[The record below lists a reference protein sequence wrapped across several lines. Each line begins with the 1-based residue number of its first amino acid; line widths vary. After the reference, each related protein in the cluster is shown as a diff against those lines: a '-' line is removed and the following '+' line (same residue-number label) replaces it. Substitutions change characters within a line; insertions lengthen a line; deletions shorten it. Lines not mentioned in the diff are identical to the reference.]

1 MDSNSSTV
9 DPSNP
14 DREDGEAVSIG
25 RPADP
30 CGRGLRLLTFVSCF
44 IAGVVAW
51 GVGETSL
58 VRVEAKLV
66 PLVTMGNKHEGTT
79 AATERAALIA
89 TASRNSAVLGA
100 ALGLA
105 MAAAGGL
112 IRRKPAGALRAALTG
127 AALGGVAGGLAAL
140 GSVTLYLKASPS
152 FENDLI
158 PSLIMHGAISIALGV
173 VAAFAFGLGIGTDK
187 TWGRRVQLLAGGG
200 GGALLGAVAFQVVGG
215 LLLPIDGTAEPIS
228 TTSQARFLSSVLVS
242 SFTAIGA
249 AAGFLNSKQP
259 IIRTVADGRPI
270 QSPQSLH
277 R

>member
-9 DPSNP
+9 DPSTP
-14 DREDGEAVSIG
+14 DREVVEAVSIR

-58 VRVEAKLV
+58 VRVEAKRV
-66 PLVTMGNKHEGTT
+66 PLVTMGNKHDGTT

-112 IRRKPAGALRAALTG
+112 IRRAPTGALLRAALAG

-158 PSLIMHGAISIALGV
+158 PSLIMHGAISIGIGV
-173 VAAFAFGLGIGTDK
+173 VAAFAFGLGIGTDD

-228 TTSQARFLSSVLVS
+228 TTSQARFLSSVLAS
-242 SFTAIGA
+242 TFTAIGA
-249 AAGFLNSKQP
+249 AAGFLNS
-259 IIRTVADGRPI
+259 R
-270 QSPQSLH
+270 
-277 R
+277 